1 MQSSQSQVYLTDEEN
16 NFRVYPQRFWVLF
29 IFVFLTSNQCMFWLT
44 FSPIAGPT
52 MAFYHI
58 TEATV
63 DLLLNWGPI
72 IFLPI
77 LPLVYLLLN
86 SHHGLRKCVLIFAIL
101 PMIATCLRLIP
112 LLVTSPTNS
121 NFHDVSVPCLHIG
134 QILIAIVGPIAMAL
148 VSQLS
153 CIWFAPHER
162 TRATTIA
169 ILGASFGGAAA
180 FLISPFLVS
189 QSWQV
194 PRLLYMHAG
203 QALVACILT
212 LAYFPAEPPSPPSVA
227 AGMLRTNRLI
237 QRRSIEILK
246 KVLLDIFR
254 CCQNLS
260 CVLLILSGA
269 AIGGTFTAW
278 GGLFATILTPLGHSE
293 IEAGEKLFFKQIKEI
308 YFHFLGWFG
317 FGLTI
322 ANIIGSLAMGYIADH
337 RRFQRSFKSLML
349 ISLTL
354 CFIFSLL
361 FQLSVR
367 TVLWPDNPIIPSS
380 SVSIGILISI
390 TGFFYGA
397 AFPLFYESLAEIMHP
412 LPESLSTSI
421 LVEFFNIVSLIFLA
435 IASNRYKLM
444 NLLVLLMIGISIV
457 MVACTRM
464 KYKRKDEELR
474 KVEEQGYEF
483 NQNTSTA

>member
-1 MQSSQSQVYLTDEEN
+1 
-16 NFRVYPQRFWVLF
+16 
-29 IFVFLTSNQCMFWLT
+29 
-44 FSPIAGPT
+44 
-52 MAFYHI
+52 
-58 TEATV
+58 
-63 DLLLNWGPI
+63 
-72 IFLPI
+72 
-77 LPLVYLLLN
+77 
-86 SHHGLRKCVLIFAIL
+86 
-101 PMIATCLRLIP
+101 
-112 LLVTSPTNS
+112 
-121 NFHDVSVPCLHIG
+121 
-134 QILIAIVGPIAMAL
+134 
-148 VSQLS
+148 
-153 CIWFAPHER
+153 
-162 TRATTIA
+162 
-169 ILGASFGGAAA
+169 
-180 FLISPFLVS
+180 
-189 QSWQV
+189 
-194 PRLLYMHAG
+194 
-203 QALVACILT
+203 
-212 LAYFPAEPPSPPSVA
+212 
-227 AGMLRTNRLI
+227 
-237 QRRSIEILK
+237 
-246 KVLLDIFR
+246 
-254 CCQNLS
+254 
-260 CVLLILSGA
+260 
-269 AIGGTFTAW
+269 
-278 GGLFATILTPLGHSE
+278 
-293 IEAGEKLFFKQIKEI
+293 
-308 YFHFLGWFG
+308 
-317 FGLTI
+317 
-322 ANIIGSLAMGYIADH
+322 MGYIADH